1 MWKYV
6 GNGFLPGLP
15 ARDLADDEV
24 ELHGF
29 TVEELVTSGLYKRIE
44 EAKREKRP
52 YENKIA
58 QPSMADKEE

>member
-1 MWKYV
+1 MWKYI

-15 ARDLADDEV
+15 ARDLADEEV

-29 TVEELVTSGLYKRIE
+29 TPEELVTSGLYERVE
-44 EAKREKRP
+44 EAKSEKRT

-58 QPSMADKEE
+58 QPGTADKEE